1 MMGISFNA
9 DEIFGMAGQVERNGA
24 KFYRKAAKGISD
36 KAAGQMLVEL
46 ATMEDEHEKT
56 FAAMRE
62 QLTDKQRELMVFD
75 PDNQAAMYLRAMADG
90 HVFDLKRDPS
100 EQLTGSESTE
110 DIIRMGIGA
119 EKNSI
124 VFYLGLKEL
133 VSAPSG
139 KDKVDAIIKEE
150 MSHISTLTQKLAD
163 LK

>member
-1 MMGISFNA
+1 
-9 DEIFGMAGQVERNGA
+9 
-24 KFYRKAAKGISD
+24 
-36 KAAGQMLVEL
+36 
-46 ATMEDEHEKT
+46 
-56 FAAMRE
+56 
-62 QLTDKQRELMVFD
+62 
-75 PDNQAAMYLRAMADG
+75 MYLRAMADG

>member
-9 DEIFGMAGQVERNGA
+9 DEIFAMAVQVERNGA

-36 KAAGQMLVEL
+36 KTAAQMLVEL
-46 ATMEDEHEKT
+46 AAMEDDHEKT
-56 FAAMRE
+56 FADMRE

-75 PDNQAAMYLRAMADG
+75 PDNEAAMYLRAMADG

-100 EQLTGSESTE
+100 ERLTGSESTE

-124 VFYLGLKEL
+124 VFYLGLKDL
-133 VSAPSG
+133 VTAPSG
-139 KDKVDAIIKEE
+139 KDRVDAIIKEE